1 MVDLQILNR
10 VLEENS
16 LRLVT
21 DNNLT
26 EAHFAA
32 YSDEFDFIKN
42 HFDKYGKAPD
52 RATMAA
58 KFPEFEFIKC
68 SEPDDYLIKTIQE
81 EHLYFEAVP
90 VIQKAA
96 SLLKT
101 DSMEAVKYIRAELQR
116 LEKNISIG
124 GYDII
129 ANSGDRLKEIQR
141 RQEKQYF
148 VPTGFD
154 ELDRLLFG
162 WKSGE
167 ELVTWL
173 GRTNEG
179 KSWVVEKCL
188 EGCWSQGYPVGL
200 YSGEMSRTSVAF
212 RFDALH
218 RNFSNSLL
226 SAGRVNE
233 AQYKDYLDLLRKN
246 PTPFFVIT
254 PKDLGGPA
262 TVSQLRDFAERNGI
276 KVLGVDQYSLMRDE
290 RARKGQQTRLDY
302 AHISEDLFLLS
313 DRLKIPV
320 IAAAQANR
328 AAVAKGEDDKVGA
341 PKIEH
346 LAESDAVAQNSSKVI
361 SIKNSD
367 GILEMNVLK
376 NRDGAKGFTLTYRWD
391 IDSGEFTYIPNSESD
406 EAGVERARREFKD
419 KADRF

>member
-10 VLEENS
+10 VLEQNS
-16 LRLVT
+16 LRIIT
-21 DNNLT
+21 DNNLI

-32 YSDEFDFIKN
+32 YSDEFNFIKS
-42 HFDKYGKAPD
+42 HYDKYGKVPD
-52 RATMAA
+52 RITMAS
-58 KFPEFEFIKC
+58 KFPEFEFIQC
-68 SEPDDYLIKTIQE
+68 NEPDDYLVKSIQE

-96 SLLKT
+96 KLLKT
-101 DSMEAVKYIRAELQR
+101 DSVEAVKYIRAELQR
-116 LEKNISIG
+116 LEKNINTG

-129 ANSGDRLKEIQR
+129 SNSSDRLKEIER

-200 YSGEMSRTSVAF
+200 YSGEMSRTSIAF

-233 AQYKDYLDLLRKN
+233 QHYKDYLELLKKN
-246 PTPFFVIT
+246 PTPFYVIT

-262 TVSQLRDFAERNGI
+262 TVSQLREFAERNNI

-302 AHISEDLFLLS
+302 AHISEDLFLVS

-328 AAVAKGEDDKVGA
+328 AAMVKGEDEKVGV

-376 NRDGAKGFTLTYRWD
+376 NRDGAKGFSLTYRWD
-391 IDSGEFTYIPNSESD
+391 IDSGTFTYIPNSETD
-406 EAGVERARREFKD
+406 QAGAEKARKEFKD

>member
-21 DNNLT
+21 DNSLT

-129 ANSGDRLKEIQR
+129 ANSADRLKEIQR

-328 AAVAKGEDDKVGA
+328 AAAAKGEDDKVGA

-406 EAGVERARREFKD
+406 EAGVERACREFKD

>member
-16 LRLVT
+16 IRLIK

-32 YSDEFDFIKN
+32 YCDEFKFITS
-42 HFDKYGKAPD
+42 HFDTYGKVPD
-52 RATMAA
+52 RATIAA
-58 KFPEFEFIKC
+58 KFPDFEFLKC

-96 SLLKT
+96 TLLKT
-101 DSMEAVKYIRAELQR
+101 DSIEAVRYIREELQR
-116 LEKNISIG
+116 LEKNISVS

-129 ANSGDRLKEIQR
+129 SNSIDRLKELQR
-141 RQEKQYF
+141 RQEKKYF

-188 EGCWSQGYPVGL
+188 QGCWSRGYAVGL

-212 RFDALH
+212 RFDALQ

-226 SAGRVNE
+226 TAGRVNE
-233 AQYKDYLDLLRKN
+233 AQYKDYLEVLKKN
-246 PTPFFVIT
+246 PTPFYVIT

-262 TVSQLRDFAERNGI
+262 TVSQLRDFAERNSI

-328 AAVAKGEDDKVGA
+328 AAMAKGEDEKVGA

-391 IDSGEFTYIPNSESD
+391 IDSGEFTYIPSNESD
-406 EAGVERARREFKD
+406 TEAVEKTRREFKD